1 MCRNPKLWIALAVGA
16 GMLALVGPSWA
27 AVAPLLLAVACPL
40 MMIVMMGGIAGM
52 GRRRRAGADDGVDE
66 SSEVALLRA
75 EVAELRQRVTH

>member
-16 GMLALVGPSWA
+16 AVLALVGPSWA
-27 AVAPLLLAVACPL
+27 AVAPLLLAAACPV

-52 GRRRRAGADDGVDE
+52 GRRRRAGADGVDE
-66 SSEVALLRA
+66 GSEVARLRA